1 MLTIPPKPP
10 VRPVRLGPAD
20 VAVERRADGVV
31 VLRSPHVLGAHPGK
45 LTEQLSF
52 WAAAAPDRA
61 LFAKRDPAAAVA
73 GGWRT
78 VTYAQAL
85 DAARR
90 IGAALLRRDLSAERP
105 VMILSGND
113 IEHALLGLAANYVG
127 IPYAPVSPA
136 YSLISTDFGKLRH
149 VVNLLTPGLVFAAD
163 GAAFCHAIDAAV
175 PPDVEVVVTKNP
187 PPSGRPTSLFPAL
200 MEEAAAA
207 ATDAAGAAHAAIV
220 PDAIAK
226 FLFTS
231 GSTGTPKAVINT
243 QRMWCAN
250 QEMLR
255 STLAFFADEPPVIVD
270 WAPWHHTAGGNHDV
284 GLVIY
289 NGGTFYIDDGK
300 PAPGAI
306 GETVRNLRDVA
317 PNWYFNVPKGFE
329 ALLPFLRDD
338 ARLRET
344 FFSRLKVLWF
354 AGAGIGQHVFD
365 EMKDLAVRT
374 CGEQILF
381 LTGLGATETA
391 PFALCRTWDTDNAAN
406 VGLPPPGLDVKLV
419 PMQGNDAGKF
429 EARLRGPSITPG
441 YWRDAALTA
450 AAFDDEGFYR
460 LGDAFRFHDPA
471 VPARG
476 LLFEGRIAE
485 DFKLATGTWVHV
497 GPLRVA
503 FIAHFTPFVRD
514 VVIAGPERDALAA
527 LVLPDIDACR
537 RVAPHLDAGT
547 RPDAL
552 LADPQVR
559 REFQFLLGTFASQST
574 GSSNRIA
581 RMAFLAVPP
590 SLDAGE
596 ITDKGSINQRAV
608 LRHRAAAVDALYAT
622 PAPAWVIA
630 VDSQGGVDGSDA
642 TTARKP

>member
-1 MLTIPPKPP
+1 MLDIPPQPP
-10 VRPVRLGPAD
+10 IRPVRLGPPD
-20 VAVERRADGVV
+20 VTVERRADGVV
-31 VLRSPHVLGAHPGK
+31 MLRSPHALGDYPDK
-45 LTEQLSF
+45 LTQRLEF
-52 WAAAAPDRA
+52 WAGAAPDRV
-61 LFAKRDPAAAVA
+61 LFAKRDPAGDPA

-78 VTYAQAL
+78 VSYARAL
-85 DAARR
+85 EAARR
-90 IGAALLRRDLSAERP
+90 IGAALKQRDLSPDRP

-113 IEHALLGLAANYVG
+113 IEHALLGLGANYVG
-127 IPYAPVSPA
+127 VPYAPVSPA

-149 VVNLLTPGLVFAAD
+149 VTNLVTPGLVFAAD
-163 GAAFCHAIDAAV
+163 GAAYARAIDAVV

-187 PPSGRPTSLFPAL
+187 VASARPASLFSEL
-200 MEEAAAA
+200 LDCEATAAV
-207 ATDAAGAAHAAIV
+207 DAAHAAV
-220 PDAIAK
+220 GPDTIAK

-243 QRMWCAN
+243 QGMWCSN

-255 STLAFFADEPPVIVD
+255 SALAYFSDEPPVIVD

-306 GETVRNLRDVA
+306 EETVRNLRDVA
-317 PNWYFNVPKGFE
+317 PTWYFNVPKGFE
-329 ALLPFLRDD
+329 ALLPFLRSD
-338 ARLRET
+338 ARLREN

-365 EMKDLAVRT
+365 EMKELAVRS

-381 LTGLGATETA
+381 LTGFGATETA
-391 PFALCRTWDTDNAAN
+391 PFALCRTWDTDNATN

-419 PMQGNDAGKF
+419 PMEDKY
-429 EARLRGPSITPG
+429 EALLRGPSITPG
-441 YWRDAALTA
+441 YWRDDALTA

-471 VPARG
+471 DPARG

-485 DFKLATGTWVHV
+485 DFKLATGTWVRV
-497 GPLRVA
+497 GPLRMA
-503 FIAHFTPFVRD
+503 FIAHFAPFVRD
-514 VVIAGPERDALAA
+514 VVIAAPERGTLAA
-527 LVLPDIDACR
+527 LVLPDIEACR
-537 RVAPHLDAGT
+537 RLAPHLDADTPSG
-547 RPDAL
+547 AL

-559 REFQFLLGTFASQST
+559 REFQFLLGTLAGRST
-574 GSSNRIA
+574 GSSNRIV
-581 RMAFLAVPP
+581 RMALLIIPP

-608 LRHRAAAVDALYAT
+608 LRHRAAMVDALYAT
-622 PAPAWVIA
+622 PAPPWVIT
-630 VDSQGGVDGSDA
+630 VDRRDPQ
-642 TTARKP
+642 P